1 MGPPQRREESPLIE
15 HPTPDEVALA
25 QAAARVA
32 CAVDQG
38 PAAILDALQAATDQF
53 GLRPAGGGAD
63 IRAMRTVAARVLAAK
78 ELDEGLFAVTHEAL
92 HLLDADMAGV
102 LLVDGDELVMRAC
115 AGNRELTTAKL
126 RMRRGQGLAGH
137 AFATGQPAKVDDYL
151 HNDVISDHFHALA
164 IAEATRSALCA
175 PLVLDGEVIG
185 VLEVWRRRESKF
197 TEREI
202 DRIVGLAE
210 LAAIALH
217 HARLYDERAVHLREV
232 EVSHRV
238 LENQFRKV
246 THALSLQQDLVQAL
260 LDGERLSGVLRLVAA
275 RTESAVVLYDSDFE
289 VRAAYP
295 TTLDPAALVPVLR
308 SALRTV
314 APSAKGTVWTTLDRQ
329 SVAVRPVHVGGD
341 VLGWLCMVTGS
352 AGAEDGVEL
361 SLTQASL
368 ACALHHLE
376 EQAAARVRAALRDE
390 VLLSLITG
398 STEERRAATARAKH
412 VNVDLRGDLRVCV
425 ATFARLAEMGEAEGW
440 TGAHGERVRRRLL
453 AVCESALQDTGW
465 LRLAARHGDTVV
477 ALVRAVAVDEL
488 RAVLQDCVEVV
499 EKELPGVGAGWGVGA
514 TRSTPLDL
522 AAAWNEACTATR
534 ALGVGANR
542 AVALHEDLGIL
553 GLLLAGPGS
562 LDLPRFVAE
571 TLGPAIAYDESH
583 GTTLVETLRTYLD
596 SDCSQQ
602 DTAARL
608 FVHQKT
614 VKYRLSQLQ
623 KLTGLDL
630 RHHHDRMRADIAVRA
645 ADLG

>member
-1 MGPPQRREESPLIE
+1 M
-15 HPTPDEVALA
+15 TA
-25 QAAARVA
+25 
-32 CAVDQG
+32 G
-38 PAAILDALQAATDQF
+38 PAAVMDALQAATDQF
-53 GLRPAGGGAD
+53 GLRPSGGGAD

-92 HLLDADMAGV
+92 ALLGADIAGV

-115 AGNRELTTAKL
+115 TGHRELTTAKL

-137 AFATGQPAKVDDYL
+137 VFATGQAAKVDDYL

-175 PLVLDGEVIG
+175 PLTLDGEVIG
-185 VLEVWRRRESKF
+185 VLEVWRRRESTF

-202 DRIVGLAE
+202 DRLVGLAE

-217 HARLYDERAVHLREV
+217 HNRLYDEREVHLREV

-238 LENQFRKV
+238 LESQFRKV
-246 THALSLQQDLVQAL
+246 THALSLQQELVQSL

-275 RTESAVVLYDSDFE
+275 RTEAAVVLFDTDFE

-295 TTLDPAALVPVLR
+295 PNIDVDTLVPAVR
-308 SALRTV
+308 GALRGET
-314 APSAKGTVWTTLDRQ
+314 PTGKGTVWTKLDQQ
-329 SVAVRPVHVGGD
+329 SVALRAVHVGGD
-341 VLGWLCMVTGS
+341 VLGWLCMVTG
-352 AGAEDGVEL
+352 ACGPEDGVEL

-368 ACALHHLE
+368 ACALQHLE

-390 VLLSLITG
+390 VLLGLLAG
-398 STEERRAATARAKH
+398 STEERRVAISRAKH
-412 VNVDLRGDLRVCV
+412 VNVDLRGELRVCV
-425 ATFARLAEMGEAEGW
+425 ATFARLGEMGDEEGW
-440 TGAHGERVRRRLL
+440 TGAHAERVRRRLL
-453 AVCESALQDTGW
+453 AVCEASLQDAGW

-477 ALVRAVAVDEL
+477 ALVRAVAPEDL
-488 RAVLQDCVEVV
+488 RAVLQQCVDVL
-499 EKELPGVGAGWGVGA
+499 EKEAPGIGAGWGVG
-514 TRSTPLDL
+514 TPRSSPLEL
-522 AAAWNEACTATR
+522 AAAWAEACTATR
-534 ALGVGANR
+534 ALGVGSTR
-542 AVALHEDLGIL
+542 QVSLHEELGIL

-562 LDLPRFVAE
+562 LELPRFVAE

-583 GTTLVETLRTYLD
+583 GTNLVETLRAYLD
-596 SDCSQQ
+596 ADCSQQ

-614 VKYRLSQLQ
+614 VKYRLGQLQ